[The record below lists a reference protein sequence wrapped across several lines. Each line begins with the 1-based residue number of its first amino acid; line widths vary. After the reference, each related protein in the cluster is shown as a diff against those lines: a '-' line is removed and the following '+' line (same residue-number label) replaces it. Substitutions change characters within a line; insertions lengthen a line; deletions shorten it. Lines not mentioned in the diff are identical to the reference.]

1 MTNMLDIPTFE
12 PEVLYDDELEE
23 AIFICPYSNTNVF
36 KWEEDGYPRIE
47 ELIIYTNNLAD
58 TNEDAH
64 VNKRLLPLKREFL
77 QNERMWNQYKLED
90 YILTELDS
98 NTPYYRLI
106 LQHPEGERS
115 DFLSVIYQGVYSD
128 NGSAD

>member
-47 ELIIYTNNLAD
+47 ELIICRNNIVHE
-58 TNEDAH
+58 NSY
-64 VNKRLLPLKREFL
+64 VNNSLLPLKRQFL
-77 QNERMWNQYKLED
+77 KNERIWNQYNLEE
-90 YILTELDS
+90 YILTNLDT

-106 LQHPEGERS
+106 LQHPDGDAF
-115 DFLSVIYQGVYSD
+115 DFFSVIYQGVYSD
-128 NGSAD
+128 NGSVD